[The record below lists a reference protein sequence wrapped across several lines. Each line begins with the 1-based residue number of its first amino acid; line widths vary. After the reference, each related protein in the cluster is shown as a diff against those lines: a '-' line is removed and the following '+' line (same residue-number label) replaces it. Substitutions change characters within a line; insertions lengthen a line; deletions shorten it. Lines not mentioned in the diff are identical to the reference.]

1 MIQYLMT
8 PAGVGT
14 CLIALALATL
24 VYAAISP
31 GQVRLSLERR
41 RLNVGHGSGALARGA
56 TAATGAIGRVLERR
70 ADVGAD
76 TILQRAGVKTRP
88 QDFVF
93 LVGIGALVAAT
104 LGLLAGGPLLAVLL
118 AAFGPILVRLV
129 LALMVDRRKA
139 AFADQLDDSLQLMAG
154 ALRAGHSILQALDS
168 VAAESEEPTSE
179 EFARIINETRMGRE
193 LNASL
198 RDTARRMGSE
208 DFSWV
213 TQAIAINREV
223 GGNLAEVL
231 DGVGHTIRERNEIRR
246 QVKTLAA
253 EGKLSAIVLMLLP
266 VGIVGFLTVANPEY
280 IGRFTESILGYGL
293 IIVAIVLLL
302 VGGIWLRKTVNIK
315 F

>member
-1 MIQYLMT
+1 LTAYLAT
-8 PAGVGT
+8 PVGVGA

-24 VYAAISP
+24 VYVLISP

-41 RLNVGHGSGALARGA
+41 RPPKPHDGGALARGA
-56 TAATGAIGRVLERR
+56 TAATGVIGRFLKRK
-70 ADVGAD
+70 ANSGQD
-76 TILQRAGVKTRP
+76 TLLQRAGIKTRL

-93 LVGIGALVAAT
+93 LVGIGALVAAA

-118 AAFGPILVRLV
+118 AVLVPAGARLM
-129 LALMVDRRKA
+129 LGIMVNRRKT

-154 ALRAGHSILQALDS
+154 ALRAGHSILQAMDS

-179 EFARIINETRMGRE
+179 EFARVINETRMGRE

-198 RDTARRMGSE
+198 TETARRMDSE

-246 QVKTLAA
+246 QVKSLAA
-253 EGKLSAIVLMLLP
+253 EGKLSAIILMLLP
-266 VGIVGFLTVANPEY
+266 VGIVGFLSVANPEY
-280 IGRFTESILGYGL
+280 IGKFTESLVGYGL
-293 IIVAIVLLL
+293 IVLAVVLLV
-302 VGGIWLRKTVNIK
+302 VGGFWLRKTVHIK